1 MDELTYHDLTIE
13 LTRIIQR
20 LELENVDLTVND
32 ITMVRKAKYLLGYSC
47 PVSVEEGTGEMV
59 SR

>member
-47 PVSVEEGTGEMV
+47 TVSV
-59 SR
+59 